1 VAQQQDER
9 RSRERVLALGL
20 DAEVEDL
27 RRALEERARPPRLER
42 VVAGEPALAPA
53 PAAPQARE
61 PAGGRAEQPRDL
73 AVQEEGEEE
82 QAAQRRG
89 PAAPARVDEQA
100 ERDPERSGE
109 DREQTQEEVGRDR
122 DQPAGERRERR
133 IALGLRRRC
142 GRRGDAQ
149 RPSTS

>member
-1 VAQQQDER
+1 VAQQHDER

-20 DAEVEDL
+20 DAEVEDPG
-27 RRALEERARPPRLER
+27 RALEERARPPDLER

-53 PAAPQARE
+53 PATPQARE
-61 PAGGRAEQPRDL
+61 PDGCRSEEARGL

-89 PAAPARVDEQA
+89 PAAAARVDEQT
-100 ERDPERSGE
+100 EGDPERRGE
-109 DREQTQEEVGRDR
+109 DREETQQEVGRDR

-133 IALGLRRRC
+133 IALGLCRRC
-142 GRRGDAQ
+142 GRGDAQ